1 MATTRKP
8 AAKPAAK
15 ATARKAT
22 PAKATTA
29 KAAAK
34 APAKATSQTAKLVA
48 AAAEVARL
56 RSELDA
62 AVAHRNDLMRKA
74 RAAGM
79 PVVDIQKA
87 CQFASSGAAQA
98 AMASTR

>member
-1 MATTRKP
+1 MATTR
-8 AAKPAAK
+8 KPAAK

-22 PAKATTA
+22 AAKAT
-29 KAAAK
+29 AAK
-34 APAKATSQTAKLVA
+34 APAKSTSATAKLAA

-56 RSELDA
+56 RTELDA